1 MELIETQTFTRQ
13 IRQLLS
19 EEAYRKLQFE
29 LAARPGTSPIIK
41 GSGGIRKTRVAIG
54 GSGKSGG
61 ARIIYYW
68 AVRENLILLLFAY
81 SKNEASDLT
90 PTQLKRLAAT
100 VKEEFA

>member
-29 LAARPGTSPIIK
+29 LAGNEPIIK
-41 GSGGIRKTRVAIG
+41 GSGGIRNTRVAIG